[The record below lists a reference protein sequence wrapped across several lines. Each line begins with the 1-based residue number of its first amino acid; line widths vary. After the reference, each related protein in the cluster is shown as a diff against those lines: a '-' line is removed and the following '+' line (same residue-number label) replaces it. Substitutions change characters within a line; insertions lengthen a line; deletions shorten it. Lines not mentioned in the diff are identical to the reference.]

1 MLETNELNQAAMIT
15 IAKNPFKI
23 KSKNFNKIALPGRF
37 RLDIFQYQQPLQ

>member
-15 IAKNPFKI
+15 IAKKI
-23 KSKNFNKIALPGRF
+23 SKSLKLKIALPGRF

>member
-15 IAKNPFKI
+15 IAKTS
-23 KSKNFNKIALPGRF
+23 KSLKLKIALPGRF